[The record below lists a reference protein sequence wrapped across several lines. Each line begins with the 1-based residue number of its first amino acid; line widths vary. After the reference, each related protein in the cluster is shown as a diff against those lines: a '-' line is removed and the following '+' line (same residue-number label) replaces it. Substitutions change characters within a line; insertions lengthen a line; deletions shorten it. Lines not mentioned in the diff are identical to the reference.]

1 MLFLVLT
8 YLKQTTIINPTKGI
22 TEVRTMTIQKLK
34 ALTEH
39 LPADTIVLIDLPD
52 RTSDVETINIQYH
65 TDGRAHLILSNKE

>member
-1 MLFLVLT
+1 MC
-8 YLKQTTIINPTKGI
+8 IIKIDTQKCVNNSKDDAA
-22 TEVRTMTIQKLK
+22 MTIQKLK

>member
-1 MLFLVLT
+1 
-8 YLKQTTIINPTKGI
+8 
-22 TEVRTMTIQKLK
+22 MTIQKLK